1 MVPKD
6 EERKWIRRKWDGSKH
21 VLVFTKEGRSWSSL
35 GRRDPPT
42 LCVCGGGGQVGPSI
56 RRTFGSRGSE
66 DEVDSTCLENPGMS
80 FPKPLDIYDTGEVG

>member
-21 VLVFTKEGRSWSSL
+21 VLVFTKEGRSWSGETRL
-35 GRRDPPT
+35 
-42 LCVCGGGGQVGPSI
+42 LCGGGQVGPSI